1 VIENG
6 FVYISWY
13 PESARDLVGSAKA
26 DAADIARRVNIPSW
40 RDPAVLLISQLKEIY
55 IDAELDVIC
64 RMPTTAN
71 GLGPPLRD
79 S

>member
-40 RDPAVLLISQLKEIY
+40 RDPAVLLIS
-55 IDAELDVIC
+55 
-64 RMPTTAN
+64 
-71 GLGPPLRD
+71 
-79 S
+79 